1 MHEPW
6 DAEEDAEFSS
16 TSVPCEKLVRLQLG
30 SAPSGEKCDATN
42 PSDRDGLLPSAS
54 HYPRIALG
62 MLDILIQNGIVI
74 DGTGKPA
81 FSADVGIR
89 AGRIALVAQSIEQ
102 SAKRTI
108 EARGL
113 HLAPG
118 FIDPHTHSDLTL
130 LVNPRAESK
139 IRQGVTT
146 EVVGNCGFSPA
157 PLLGAAAQEVQDEA
171 KSLGLK
177 VVWVS
182 MTEYLERLCHPG
194 TAVNVVPL
202 VGHNT
207 VRGAVLGFDDVQPT
221 PEQRTEMERL
231 VADAMDQG
239 ARGLSTGLFYPPG
252 FYARTEEV
260 IELARVVARYGGI
273 YASHIR
279 NETNRLLEAVAEAL
293 EIGKRAETQVEVS
306 HLKLEGY
313 RNWEGADR
321 LLAML
326 EDADSQG
333 VRVGCDQY
341 PYTAGSSWLAYIL
354 PYWAQAGGAKAVAER
369 LGDPQVRA
377 RLTKDWE
384 ENRAEWED
392 RGGMRGWTDLLI
404 THCAPRPDV
413 QGKNIAEIAA
423 DEGKDPLEAVFDLIV
438 VSDGQVECVCF
449 GQLEDNVR
457 ILMRHPLV
465 VVGSDGESLAPHGVL
480 AQSKPHPR
488 SYGTFP
494 RVLGRYVREEKVLSL
509 EEAVKKMTYVTAG
522 RFGLTDRGLIREG
535 AWADL
540 ILFDAQTVAD
550 KATYADPHQYPV
562 GIPAVI
568 VNGVVVIDQGQH
580 TGALPGQ
587 VL

>member
-1 MHEPW
+1 
-6 DAEEDAEFSS
+6 
-16 TSVPCEKLVRLQLG
+16 
-30 SAPSGEKCDATN
+30 
-42 PSDRDGLLPSAS
+42 
-54 HYPRIALG
+54 
-62 MLDILIQNGIVI
+62 MLDILIKNGVVA

-81 FSADVGIR
+81 FKADVGIV
-89 AGRIALVAQSIEQ
+89 AGRIAVVAEGIERE
-102 SAKRTI
+102 AKHTI
-108 EARGL
+108 EAQGL

-157 PLLGAAAQEVQDEA
+157 PLAGAAVEEARAEA
-171 KSLGLK
+171 KSVGLD
-177 VVWVS
+177 VTWAS
-182 MTEYLERLCHPG
+182 MAEYLERLRMPE

-207 VRGAVLGFDDVQPT
+207 VRGSVLGYDDVQPT
-221 PEQRTEMERL
+221 PEQQAEMERL
-231 VADAMDQG
+231 VAQTMEQG

-260 IELARVVARYGGI
+260 IGLARVAARCGGI
-273 YASHIR
+273 YATHIR
-279 NETNRLLEAVAEAL
+279 SETSRLFEAVAEAI
-293 EIGKRAETQVEVS
+293 EIGKQAEIQVQIS
-306 HLKLEGY
+306 HVKLEGY

-326 EDADSQG
+326 EDARLRG

-341 PYTAGSSWLAYIL
+341 PYTAGVSWLAYIL
-354 PYWAQAGGAKAVAER
+354 PYWAQAGGAKAVGER
-369 LGDPQVRA
+369 LSDPEVRA
-377 RLTKDWE
+377 RLRKDWE

-392 RGGMRGWTDLLI
+392 RGGMRDWTDILI
-404 THCAPRPDV
+404 TDCVPRPDV
-413 QGKNIAEIAA
+413 QGKNIAEIGA
-423 DEGKDPLEAVFDLIV
+423 DERKDPLETALDLIV
-438 VSDGQVECVCF
+438 VSEGQVECVCF

-465 VVGSDGESLAPHGVL
+465 VVGSDGDALAPYGVL
-480 AQSKPHPR
+480 ARSRPHPR
-488 SYGTFP
+488 YYGTFP

-509 EEAVKKMTYVTAG
+509 EEGVKKMTSVTAE
-522 RFGLTDRGLIREG
+522 RFGLSDRGVVREG

-540 ILFDAQTVAD
+540 VLFNAQTVAD
-550 KATYADPHQYPV
+550 RATYTDPHQYPE
-562 GIPAVI
+562 GISYVV

>member
-1 MHEPW
+1 MAWCVANGILSPLSNYTML
-6 DAEEDAEFSS
+6 DM
-16 TSVPCEKLVRLQLG
+16 SVLI
-30 SAPSGEKCDATN
+30 SGGMVWSYDTGKAQN
-42 PSDRDGLLPSAS
+42 
-54 HYPRIALG
+54 
-62 MLDILIQNGIVI
+62 MLDILIKNGVVV

-81 FSADVGIR
+81 FKADVGIA
-89 AGRIALVAQSIEQ
+89 AGRIAVVAEDIEQ
-102 SAKRTI
+102 EAKRTI
-108 EARGL
+108 QAQAL

-146 EVVGNCGFSPA
+146 EVIGNCGSSPA
-157 PLLGAAAQEVQDEA
+157 PLLGATVEEAQAAA
-171 KSLGLK
+171 KSVDLD
-177 VVWVS
+177 VTWAS
-182 MTEYLERLCHPG
+182 MAEYLERLRQSG
-194 TAVNVVPL
+194 IAVNVVPL

-221 PEQRTEMERL
+221 TEQQAEMEQL
-231 VADAMDQG
+231 VAEAMEQG

-260 IELARVVARYGGI
+260 IGLARVAARRGGI
-273 YASHIR
+273 YATHVRS
-279 NETNRLLEAVAEAL
+279 ETDRLFEAVAEAI
-293 EIGKRAETQVEVS
+293 EIGKQAEIRVQIS
-306 HLKLEGY
+306 HVKLEGY

-326 EDADSQG
+326 EDADSRGTALPVPSAVEGSAAEG

-341 PYTAGSSWLAYIL
+341 PYTAGVSWLAYIL
-354 PYWAQAGGAKAVAER
+354 PYWAQAGGARAVGER
-369 LGDPQVRA
+369 LNDPEVRA
-377 RLTKDWE
+377 RLRKDWQ
-384 ENRAEWED
+384 ENRAEWEN
-392 RGGMRGWTDLLI
+392 RGGMRDWTDILI
-404 THCAPRPDV
+404 TDCTPRPDV

-423 DEGKDPLEAVFDLIV
+423 DEGKDPLETALDLIV
-438 VSDGQVECVCF
+438 VSEGQVECVCF

-465 VVGSDGESLAPHGVL
+465 VVGSDGDALAPYGVL
-480 AQSKPHPR
+480 ARGKPHPR
-488 SYGTFP
+488 NYGTFP

-509 EEAVKKMTYVTAG
+509 EEAVKKMTSVTAE
-522 RFGLTDRGLIREG
+522 RFGLSDRGVIREG

-540 ILFDAQTVAD
+540 VLFDAQTVAD
-550 KATYADPHQYPV
+550 RATYTDPHQYPE
-562 GIPAVI
+562 GIPYVV
-568 VNGVVVIDQGQH
+568 VNGVVVIDQCEH